1 MGEFAAVPE
10 QNVVKLPDTVSDE
23 QGALLEPSAVAVN
36 AIDAAGVV
44 VGSTVLITGAG
55 PIGALVAL
63 AARAAGASKIFVYEP
78 NASRRARLAEFD
90 GVAVYGGSSAD
101 LVEAIQEQTDCR
113 VGVDASIE
121 CAGHQG
127 ALDLCVEATRRTGT
141 IAQVGL
147 FVDRPKIDMFKVCEK
162 GLNLVG
168 CWGNDITLGPR
179 LVAMIAS
186 GRFPVERIITGR
198 VSLKDAVSDGFEPLT
213 RKDNDHLKILI
224 KVA

>member
-1 MGEFAAVPE
+1 MG
-10 QNVVKLPDTVSDE
+10 
-23 QGALLEPSAVAVN
+23 G
-36 AIDAAGVV
+36 
-44 VGSTVLITGAG
+44 TVLITGAG

-90 GVAVYGGSSAD
+90 GVSVYGGSSAD
-101 LVEAIQEQTDCR
+101 LVKTIQDQTDCR

-127 ALDLCVEATRRTGT
+127 ALDLCVESTRRTGT

-147 FVDRPKIDMFKVCEK
+147 FVDRPTIDMFKVCEK

-198 VSLKDAVSDGFEPLT
+198 VSLKDAVSNGFEALT

-224 KVA
+224 KVDA